1 MDSPDD
7 RTAPGASLHAAVLL
21 SLTDP
26 EAAARELADLLERG
40 LDPDGPDED
49 GVTPLYA
56 AAVQGATALV
66 RLLLA
71 AGAAPDR
78 PSGTEGLPL
87 CAAAVWG
94 HLGAVRALLAA
105 GARPDAREEFDLT
118 PLAWAVRGGHVEVV
132 TALLD
137 AGADPDLP
145 GPGDEPLLC
154 AAAGRGSPAIVRA
167 LLDRGAGAGHAQAL
181 AEARRWSALD
191 VAAELTAMLR
201 AAHVE
206 PGARASVRRTLGFD
220 GTERVEVWLLGPD
233 GEARSGDSRDA
244 GHARVVRLLE
254 AVRPRG
260 SA

>member
-1 MDSPDD
+1 MDSPGD
-7 RTAPGASLHAAVLL
+7 RTAPGAPLHDAVLL
-21 SLTDP
+21 SLGDP
-26 EAAARELADLLERG
+26 EAAARELTVLLERG

-49 GVTPLYA
+49 GLTPLYA
-56 AAVQGATALV
+56 AAVQGAAGLV

-94 HLGAVRALLAA
+94 HLAVVRELLAA

-132 TALLD
+132 DALLD

-145 GPGDEPLLC
+145 GAGEESPLC
-154 AAAGRGSPAIVRA
+154 AAADRGSPAIVRA
-167 LLDRGAGAGHAQAL
+167 LLGRGAVAGGAQAL
-181 AEARRWSALD
+181 ATARRWSALD
-191 VAAELTAMLR
+191 VEAELTARLR
-201 AAHVE
+201 AAHSAPE
-206 PGARASVRRTLGFD
+206 ARCSVRRALGAG

-233 GEARSGDSRDA
+233 GGPRSSDSRDA
-244 GHARVVRLLE
+244 GHAEVVRLLE
-254 AVRPRG
+254 AVRPGG